1 MSKVQLAIWRA
12 PALDPR
18 AFQGGLAQ
26 DWAQRLLADP
36 RVAGLAL
43 HRLAADQ
50 RLPEAGDGAGAGRTA
65 RGAAGERA
73 PDAVASLWV
82 EADLLPLLRRA
93 LDGEVGGMLPPL
105 PAGAEQLWAWRV
117 NEVRQ
122 IVYDRSWPD
131 GEQSPGFANVSLL
144 RPAAGRSHEAC
155 SKHWELRHGPL
166 AKRVHVG
173 LWGYVQNHVLEALG
187 PAGRDV
193 FGVGV
198 LHFRNQRDFRER
210 MFDSEAGRRE
220 VFEDIPRFMSL
231 EQTLA
236 ANMTELV
243 LRTPPEHRAS

>member
-12 PALDPR
+12 PALEPS
-18 AFQGGLAQ
+18 AFQSGLAR
-26 DWAQRLLADP
+26 DWAQRLLSDP

-43 HRLAADQ
+43 HQLAADQ
-50 RLPEAGDGAGAGRTA
+50 RLPETGDAGQTA
-65 RGAAGERA
+65 RGAAGERP
-73 PDAVASLWV
+73 PDAVASLWLDG
-82 EADLLPLLRRA
+82 DLLALLRRA
-93 LDGEVGGMLPPL
+93 LQGEAGGTPPL
-105 PAGAEQLWAWRV
+105 PPGAEQLWAWRV

-131 GEQSPGFANVSLL
+131 GERSPGFANVSLL
-144 RPAAGRSHEAC
+144 RPAPGRSLEEFT
-155 SKHWELRHGPL
+155 KHWELRHGPL

-173 LWGYVQNHVLEALG
+173 LWGYVQNQVCEPLSEG
-187 PAGRDV
+187 GRDV

-198 LHFRNQRDFRER
+198 LHLRTQRDFRER

-243 LRTPPEHRAS
+243 LRTPPEHRAR